1 MPPTPVSVA
10 SNLAFMLALLAAGVA
25 ARRIGLLTPRRRDAL
40 TDAAFYL
47 ALPALVYSSTYAQ
60 PLGEVLSVRLVAG
73 VVGALAVGIGLSWL
87 VHRRRSDAAAR
98 SVAVVQSYHANLGF
112 LGLPL
117 VAATFGAG
125 AVEAGKASVILGVGA
140 LVHVPAT
147 VTILS
152 LVNDADADLASEAV
166 SLLRNPVLVALSAG
180 LASAAVGWAP
190 PAAVA
195 TGLSWAAELA
205 LPIALLGVGSSLVLE
220 GVSIDYP
227 TVGAVAGTKLIAM
240 PLIAFAVF
248 SGLGG
253 DPSTVRAG
261 AVMFAMPTAVSTFVY
276 ASALGGDDGLAS
288 VNVFATTVASAAT
301 LLPVLWLVGP

>member
-1 MPPTPVSVA
+1 MSVA
-10 SNLAFMLALLAAGVA
+10 SNLAFMLALLAAGLA
-25 ARRIGLLTPRRRDAL
+25 ARRVGLLTPRRRDAL

-60 PLGEVLSVRLVAG
+60 PLGEVLSIRLVAG
-73 VVGALAVGIGLSWL
+73 VVGALAVGIGLSWT
-87 VHRRRSDAAAR
+87 VHRRRADAAVR

-152 LVNDADADLASEAV
+152 LVNDADADLASEIV
-166 SLLRNPVLVALSAG
+166 SLGRNPVLLALVAG

-190 PAAVA
+190 PSAVA
-195 TGLSWAAELA
+195 TGLSWLPNWRSPSRCLA
-205 LPIALLGVGSSLVLE
+205 WAPRSRSTASRSTT
-220 GVSIDYP
+220 P
-227 TVGAVAGTKLIAM
+227 
-240 PLIAFAVF
+240 
-248 SGLGG
+248 
-253 DPSTVRAG
+253 PSERWRG
-261 AVMFAMPTAVSTFVY
+261 RSC
-276 ASALGGDDGLAS
+276 SRCR
-288 VNVFATTVASAAT
+288 
-301 LLPVLWLVGP
+301 

>member
-1 MPPTPVSVA
+1 MSVA
-10 SNLAFMLALLAAGVA
+10 SNLAYMLALLAAGVA
-25 ARRIGLLTPRRRDAL
+25 ARRVGLLTPRRRDAL

-47 ALPALVYSSTYAQ
+47 ALPALVYSSTYGQ
-60 PLGEVLSVRLVAG
+60 PLGEVLSVTLVAG
-73 VVGALAVGIGLSWL
+73 VVAALGVGIALSWV
-87 VHRRRSDAAAR
+87 VHRSHDDAATR

-147 VTILS
+147 VVILS
-152 LVNDADADLASEAV
+152 VVNDADADLASEAV
-166 SLLRNPVLVALSAG
+166 SLLRNPVLLALGAG

-190 PAAVA
+190 PAAVT
-195 TGLSWAAELA
+195 TGLPWAAEAALPLA
-205 LPIALLGVGSSLVLE
+205 LVGVGASLALD
-220 GVSIDYP
+220 GVAIDYP
-227 TVGAVAGTKLIAM
+227 TVGAVAAMKLLAM
-240 PLIAFAVF
+240 PGIAFAAF
-248 SGLGG
+248 SALGG
-253 DPSTVRAG
+253 APSPVRAG
-261 AVMFAMPTAVSTFVY
+261 VVMFAMPTAVSTFVY

-288 VNVFATTVASAAT
+288 VDVFATTVASAAT

>member
-1 MPPTPVSVA
+1 MSVA
-10 SNLAFMLALLAAGVA
+10 SNLAFMLALLAAGVT
-25 ARRIGLLTPRRRDAL
+25 ARRVGMLTPRRRDGL

-73 VVGALAVGIGLSWL
+73 VVGALALGIGLSWL
-87 VHRRRSDAAAR
+87 VHRRRADPAGR

-152 LVNDADADLASEAV
+152 LVNDADADLASEAI
-166 SLLRNPVLVALSAG
+166 SLLRNPVLVALTAG

-190 PAAVA
+190 PATVA
-195 TGLSWAAELA
+195 TGLSWLAELA
-205 LPIALLGVGSSLVLE
+205 LPLALLGVGASLALD
-220 GVSIDYP
+220 GTAIDYP
-227 TVGAVAGTKLIAM
+227 TVGAVTGTKLLAM
-240 PLIAFAVF
+240 PLIAFAAF
-248 SGLGG
+248 SALGG
-253 DPSTVRAG
+253 DPSTIRAG
-261 AVMFAMPTAVSTFVY
+261 VVMFAMPTAVSTFVY

-288 VNVFATTVASAAT
+288 VNVFATTVASAGT
-301 LLPVLWLVGP
+301 LLPILRLVG

>member
-1 MPPTPVSVA
+1 MSVA
-10 SNLAFMLALLAAGVA
+10 SNLAFMLVLLAVGLA
-25 ARRIGLLTPRRRDAL
+25 ARRVGLLTPRRRDAL

-60 PLGEVLSVRLVAG
+60 PLGELLSVRLVAG
-73 VVGALAVGIGLSWL
+73 VVGALGIGIALSWV
-87 VHRRRSDAAAR
+87 VHRRRADPAAR

-166 SLLRNPVLVALSAG
+166 SLLRNPVLVALVAG
-180 LASAAVGWAP
+180 LASAGVGWAP

-195 TGLSWAAELA
+195 TGLSWVAELA
-205 LPIALLGVGSSLVLE
+205 LPLALLGVGASLVLD

-227 TVGAVAGTKLIAM
+227 TVGAVTGTKLLAM

-248 SGLGG
+248 SVLGG

-261 AVMFAMPTAVSTFVY
+261 VVMFAMPTAVSTFVY
-276 ASALGGDDGLAS
+276 ASALGGDNGLAS
-288 VNVFATTVASAAT
+288 VNVFATTVASAGT

>member
-1 MPPTPVSVA
+1 MSVA
-10 SNLAFMLALLAAGVA
+10 SNLAFMLALLAAGVV
-25 ARRIGLLTPRRRDAL
+25 ARRAGLLTPRRRDTL

-60 PLGEVLSVRLVAG
+60 PLGELLSVRLVAG
-73 VVGALAVGIGLSWL
+73 VVGALAVGIAVSWF
-87 VHRRRSDAAAR
+87 VHRRRADAAAR

-117 VAATFGAG
+117 VAATFGAD
-125 AVEAGKASVILGVGA
+125 AVEAGKASVILGMGA

-152 LVNDADADLASEAV
+152 IVNDADADLASEAV
-166 SLLRNPVLVALSAG
+166 SLLRNPVLVALVAG
-180 LASAAVGWAP
+180 LTSAAVGWTP
-190 PAAVA
+190 PGAVA
-195 TGLSWAAELA
+195 TGLSWLGELA
-205 LPIALLGVGSSLVLE
+205 LPLALLGVGASLVLD

-227 TVGAVAGTKLIAM
+227 TVGAVTGMKLLAM

-248 SGLGG
+248 SVLGG

-261 AVMFAMPTAVSTFVY
+261 VVMFAMPTAVSTFVY

-288 VNVFATTVASAAT
+288 VNVFATTVASAGT
-301 LLPVLWLVGP
+301 LLPVLWLVG

>member
-1 MPPTPVSVA
+1 VSVA

-25 ARRIGLLTPRRRDAL
+25 ARRVGLLTPRRRDAL

-47 ALPALVYSSTYAQ
+47 ALPALVYSSTYGQ
-60 PLGEVLSVRLVAG
+60 PLGEVLSVTLVAG
-73 VVGALAVGIGLSWL
+73 VVAALGVGIALSWV
-87 VHRRRSDAAAR
+87 VHRSHDDAATR

-147 VTILS
+147 VVILS
-152 LVNDADADLASEAV
+152 VVNDADADLASEAV
-166 SLLRNPVLVALSAG
+166 SLLRNPVLLALGAG

-190 PAAVA
+190 PPAVT
-195 TGLSWAAELA
+195 TGLSWAAEAALPLA
-205 LPIALLGVGSSLVLE
+205 LVGVGASLALD
-220 GVSIDYP
+220 GVAIDYP
-227 TVGAVAGTKLIAM
+227 TVGAVAAMKLLAM
-240 PLIAFAVF
+240 PLIAFAAF
-248 SGLGG
+248 SALGG
-253 DPSTVRAG
+253 APSTVRAG
-261 AVMFAMPTAVSTFVY
+261 VVMFAMPTAVSTFVY

-288 VNVFATTVASAAT
+288 VDVFATTVASAAT

>member
-1 MPPTPVSVA
+1 VSVV
-10 SNLAFMLALLAAGVA
+10 SNLAFMLALLAAGLA
-25 ARRIGLLTPRRRDAL
+25 ARRVGLLTPRRRDAL

-60 PLGEVLSVRLVAG
+60 PLGELLSVRLVAG
-73 VVGALAVGIGLSWL
+73 VVGALGIGIALSWV
-87 VHRRRSDAAAR
+87 VHRRRPDPAGR

-125 AVEAGKASVILGVGA
+125 TVEAGKASVILGVGA

-166 SLLRNPVLVALSAG
+166 SLLRNPVLVALGAG
-180 LASAAVGWAP
+180 IASAAVGWAP
-190 PAAVA
+190 PAAVT
-195 TGLSWAAELA
+195 TGLSWLAELA
-205 LPIALLGVGSSLVLE
+205 LPLALLGVGASLVLD

-227 TVGAVAGTKLIAM
+227 TVGAVTAMKLLAM

-248 SGLGG
+248 SLLGG
-253 DPSTVRAG
+253 APSTVRAG

-276 ASALGGDDGLAS
+276 ASALGGDEGLAS

-301 LLPVLWLVGP
+301 LLPVLRLVG